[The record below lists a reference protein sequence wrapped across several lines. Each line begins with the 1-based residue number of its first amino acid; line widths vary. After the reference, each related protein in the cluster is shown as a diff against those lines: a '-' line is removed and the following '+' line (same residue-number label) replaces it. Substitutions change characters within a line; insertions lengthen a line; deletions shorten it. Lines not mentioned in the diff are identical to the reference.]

1 MPFKAFKSYSAIS
14 YSCFIWKKIGMKI
27 HRDVG
32 ICGILSVCFMDQITI
47 KAPNPKCRLY
57 WCLIESEAPFHLRF
71 LFGVVKQFCW
81 FGIWSNT
88 QSITPV
94 DSLHTTR
101 SPPPPSRN
109 IPYCIINTPV
119 LNHTGWGEGWTSEKI
134 RGALVH
140 KRGQKYQHDWLYLQS
155 INSITPQ

>member
-14 YSCFIWKKIGMKI
+14 YSCFIWKQIGIANAGMKI
-27 HRDVG
+27 HRAVG
-32 ICGILSVCFMDQITI
+32 ICGILSVHFMDQITI

-57 WCLIESEAPFHLRF
+57 WCLIESEAPSHPRF

-94 DSLHTTR
+94 DSLHTT
-101 SPPPPSRN
+101 
-109 IPYCIINTPV
+109 
-119 LNHTGWGEGWTSEKI
+119 
-134 RGALVH
+134 
-140 KRGQKYQHDWLYLQS
+140 
-155 INSITPQ
+155 